1 MVSVYWTIERKCKTV
16 FNSMKDAEHKYNNVL
31 LRDNLSLANV
41 DTFVRIRISFELGST
56 AM

>member
-1 MVSVYWTIERKCKTV
+1 
-16 FNSMKDAEHKYNNVL
+16 MKDAEHKYNNVL

-41 DTFVRIRISFELGST
+41 DTFVRIRISFQLGST

>member
-41 DTFVRIRISFELGST
+41 DTFVRIRISF
-56 AM
+56 